1 MDGHWPGEHTRRVD
15 HTKKRVVIADDHPLV
30 VEAIAQVFRD
40 EGEFEIIGTAA
51 SGAQVAPLVARTS
64 PDLVLLDLQMPVLDG
79 LSCLALLREKHPH
92 VKVVV
97 FSGSEH
103 REQIELAL
111 STGAAAYIAKSIN
124 PLDIPAMLRQALAG
138 NVYYSTPRVDP
149 QAISHMRQTSEREQ
163 VRGETGLTTRE
174 LEILTAVSEGL
185 SNRQVGKKLFLSDQ
199 TVKFHLH
206 NIYGK
211 LGVSNRT
218 EAAGVA
224 HQLGLFRTAAT
235 ATR

>member
-1 MDGHWPGEHTRRVD
+1 VER
-15 HTKKRVVIADDHPLV
+15 TKKRVVIADDHPLV
-30 VEAIAQVFRD
+30 VDAIAQVFKD
-40 EGEFEIIGTAA
+40 EGEFEVIGTAA
-51 SGAQVAPLVARTS
+51 SGAQVAPLVARTN

-79 LSCLALLREKHPH
+79 LSCLALLREKHPY
-92 VKVVV
+92 VTVVV

-103 REQIELAL
+103 REQIQLAL

-149 QAISHMRQTSEREQ
+149 GALAQIRRETQRVQARE
-163 VRGETGLTTRE
+163 ETGLTARE

-224 HQLGLFRTAAT
+224 HQLGLFRTAAP
-235 ATR
+235 ATS

>member
-1 MDGHWPGEHTRRVD
+1 VDRR
-15 HTKKRVVIADDHPLV
+15 KKRVVIADDHPLV
-30 VEAIAQVFRD
+30 VDAIAQVFKD
-40 EGEFEIIGTAA
+40 EGEFEVIGTAV

-79 LSCLALLREKHPH
+79 LSCLAVLREKHPN
-92 VKVVV
+92 VTVVV

-103 REQIELAL
+103 RDQIELAL

-149 QAISHMRQTSEREQ
+149 SVVAQLRQTTEHQQARE
-163 VRGETGLTTRE
+163 EAGLTARE
-174 LEILTAVSEGL
+174 LEILTAVSQGL

-224 HQLGLFRTAAT
+224 HQLGLFRTAAP
-235 ATR
+235 ATS

>member
-1 MDGHWPGEHTRRVD
+1 
-15 HTKKRVVIADDHPLV
+15 
-30 VEAIAQVFRD
+30 
-40 EGEFEIIGTAA
+40 
-51 SGAQVAPLVARTS
+51 VARTN

-79 LSCLALLREKHPH
+79 LSCLALLREKHPN
-92 VKVVV
+92 VTVVV

-111 STGAAAYIAKSIN
+111 GTGAAAYIAKSIN

-149 QAISHMRQTSEREQ
+149 GALRQLKRENEHERA
-163 VRGETGLTTRE
+163 RDETGLTERE
-174 LEILTAVSEGL
+174 LEILTAVAQGR
-185 SNRQVGKKLFLSDQ
+185 SNREVGKKLFLSDQ

-211 LGVSNRT
+211 LGVANRT

-224 HQLGLFRTAAT
+224 HQLGLIRSLAA
-235 ATR
+235 A

>member
-1 MDGHWPGEHTRRVD
+1 MGHG
-15 HTKKRVVIADDHPLV
+15 KKRVVIADDHPLV
-30 VEAIAQVFRD
+30 VDAIAQVFKD
-40 EGEFEIIGTAA
+40 EGEFEVIGTAA
-51 SGAQVAPLVARTS
+51 SGAQVAPLVARTN

-97 FSGSEH
+97 FSGSEQRH
-103 REQIELAL
+103 QIEQAL
-111 STGAAAYIAKSIN
+111 SSGAAAYIAKSIN

-149 QAISHMRQTSEREQ
+149 GVVAQLRQTTERHQARED
-163 VRGETGLTTRE
+163 TGLTARE
-174 LEILTAVSEGL
+174 LEILTAVSQGL

-224 HQLGLFRTAAT
+224 HQLGLFQTAVP

>member
-1 MDGHWPGEHTRRVD
+1 MTGRHPSSRLDSVGHS
-15 HTKKRVVIADDHPLV
+15 KKRVVIADDHPLV
-30 VEAIAQVFRD
+30 VEAIGQVFKD
-40 EGEFEIIGTAA
+40 EGEFEVIGTAA
-51 SGAQVAPLVARTS
+51 SGAQVAPLVARTN

-138 NVYYSTPRVDP
+138 NVYYSTPRVDATTVTQLRQKGERQ
-149 QAISHMRQTSEREQ
+149 QARE
-163 VRGETGLTTRE
+163 ETGLTTRE
-174 LEILTAVSEGL
+174 LEILTAVSQGL
-185 SNRQVGKKLFLSDQ
+185 SNREVGKKLFLSDQ

-224 HQLGLFRTAAT
+224 HQLGLVRSLAPAT
-235 ATR
+235 